1 MAEDI
6 VLQEGTAEEELVWVT
21 DIDYLL
27 AACTALDAV
36 EMHSPM
42 TKAGQQRQASAK
54 RKCLQIIYHYVD
66 SLYKEVFE
74 QEPQEE

>member
-1 MAEDI
+1 MADNI
-6 VLQEGTAEEELVWVT
+6 VLEEGTAEEEMVWVS
-21 DIDYLL
+21 DIDYLN

-66 SLYKEVFE
+66 TLYKEVFE